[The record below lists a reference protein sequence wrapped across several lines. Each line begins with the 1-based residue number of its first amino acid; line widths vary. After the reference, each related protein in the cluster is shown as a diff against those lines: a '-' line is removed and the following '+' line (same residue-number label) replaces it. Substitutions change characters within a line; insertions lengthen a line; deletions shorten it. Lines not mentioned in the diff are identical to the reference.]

1 MPQADPTVL
10 RRKKRESLYT
20 CPPKKDQWETQWC
33 EIDIRAGFCQ
43 HACNDPPALHFIAG
57 FGSGGDGGGLGVG
70 GLAAFGG
77 RPRRADGERR
87 LAYAGA
93 LAVTRV
99 VPDPGQL
106 PPSAPAKRDA
116 PLQIWASLCFSPS
129 RLKLASDLDE
139 RETITGV

>member
-1 MPQADPTVL
+1 MGDTIAWHGHPRWPLSTRMHTPPFTSSPDSVPVVTV
-10 RRKKRESLYT
+10 
-20 CPPKKDQWETQWC
+20 
-33 EIDIRAGFCQ
+33 A
-43 HACNDPPALHFIAG
+43 
-57 FGSGGDGGGLGVG
+57 GLGVG
-70 GLAAFGG
+70 GLATFGG
-77 RPRRADGERR
+77 RPRRADGEGR

-99 VPDPGQL
+99 VLDPGQL

-129 RLKLASDLDE
+129 RLKLTSDLDERE